1 MWSLVFAAVSLP
13 AVASPP
19 ELDVEGPPV
28 APGGVGL
35 PFVPPVV
42 RKLVDVPHGV
52 VNGTNASAGEYEEVV
67 VLVAVAYNASFCSG
81 TLIAPDWVLTAAHC
95 IAGFEPEKAAI
106 LRGACQSPDAASR
119 VPVVRIIAAHPDV
132 TVMST
137 VDFAG

>member
-1 MWSLVFAAVSLP
+1 MWSLVLAAVSRP

-28 APGGVGL
+28 APGGAGL

-67 VLVAVAYNASFCSG
+67 VLGTHVLVPDLAPAIQRAARAARALVAVGAQAARIPGGDRPGPQDEEEAEQRAPHG
-81 TLIAPDWVLTAAHC
+81 TAPVAT
-95 IAGFEPEKAAI
+95 
-106 LRGACQSPDAASR
+106 
-119 VPVVRIIAAHPDV
+119 
-132 TVMST
+132 
-137 VDFAG
+137 